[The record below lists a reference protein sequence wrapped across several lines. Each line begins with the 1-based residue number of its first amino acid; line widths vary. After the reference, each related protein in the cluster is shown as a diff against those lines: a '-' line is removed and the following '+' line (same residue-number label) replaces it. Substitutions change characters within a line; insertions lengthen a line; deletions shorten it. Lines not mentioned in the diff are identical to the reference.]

1 MLAGLCSVCLM
12 WRERARETL
21 TIARTDRTRLACT
34 AGWGLGRG
42 TGGGGEEGPGCA
54 YPAPARISAM
64 ADHHRAHDPNLA
76 RWGAL
81 RHPPCKTRTRPV
93 KKCDALEE
101 YLLTPSNR
109 IWVRFLSLPHPRFWG
124 HAERFF
130 LAPFG
135 PRGAHTTARP
145 PARTYWTP
153 KTHPNSSMGHP
164 KVPLGRS
171 NFFSSIAIFFT
182 CTPN

>member
-1 MLAGLCSVCLM
+1 MFWQASAACASCGASMLVRPLPGPTA
-12 WRERARETL
+12 
-21 TIARTDRTRLACT
+21 TRLACT

-42 TGGGGEEGPGCA
+42 TGGTGGEGPGRTC
-54 YPAPARISAM
+54 PAPARISAM
-64 ADHHRAHDPNLA
+64 ADRHRAHDPNLA

-93 KKCDALEE
+93 KKCDTLEG

-109 IWVRFLSLPHPRFWG
+109 IGLIVLSLPHPRFWARAESLFFTPQWACRA
-124 HAERFF
+124 HATE
-130 LAPFG
+130 
-135 PRGAHTTARP
+135 RP
-145 PARTYWTP
+145 PPRTYQIP
-153 KTHPNSSMGHP
+153 NNRANSSMGHP

>member
-1 MLAGLCSVCLM
+1 MFWQASAACASCGASVLVRPWPGLT
-12 WRERARETL
+12 A
-21 TIARTDRTRLACT
+21 TRLACT

-42 TGGGGEEGPGCA
+42 TEGNGGEGPGRTC
-54 YPAPARISAM
+54 PAPARISAM

-76 RWGAL
+76 RWGVL

-93 KKCDALEE
+93 KKCDTLEE

-109 IWVRFLSLPHPRFWG
+109 IGPNVVSLPHPRFWAR
-124 HAERFF
+124 AESLVFT
-130 LAPFG
+130 PFW

-145 PARTYWTP
+145 PARTYRNP
-153 KTHPNSSMGHP
+153 YLHPNSSMGHP

>member
-1 MLAGLCSVCLM
+1 M
-12 WRERARETL
+12 WRGHACGTL
-21 TIARTDRTRLACT
+21 ARTDRDTARLHSRL
-34 AGWGLGRG
+34 GGLGGGPGG
-42 TGGGGEEGPGCA
+42 TGGEGPGRTC
-54 YPAPARISAM
+54 PAPARISAM

-81 RHPPCKTRTRPV
+81 RHPPCKTRRRPV
-93 KKCDALEE
+93 KKCDTLEG

-109 IWVRFLSLPHPRFWG
+109 IGVYFLSLPHPRFWG
-124 HAERFF
+124 HAESLFF
-130 LAPFG
+130 TPFW

-145 PARTYWTP
+145 PARTYRTP
-153 KTHPNSSMGHP
+153 KKHPNSSMGHP